1 MLEIC
6 VSDPEKHGT
15 SNVNAYVDYKISTR
29 TDLARFTQHE
39 FFVRRRFRDFQWL
52 REQLCLAYPGA
63 IVPPLPQVDSY
74 LQDDRFSTAF
84 IERRQAGLE
93 LFLRRVG
100 GHPALQAAQE
110 LQTFLEA
117 KMWELQT
124 AKNASS
130 ASAASTSSSWITALF
145 DGTDASLKKIGV
157 RQERPEEERITKLR
171 AFATEY
177 ETAVTAAAAAH
188 HANVSTLADAASD
201 LNLLGP
207 AVNLLSQ
214 SETELLLPF
223 THMASSLDAVRLLL
237 ERHAQ
242 HEGVAGLSA
251 VLSFHAGIAG
261 SLKAVLANR
270 DRALDVFERAQGLV
284 EASKAEVAAFS
295 EVQHSQENEQG
306 QGARP
311 STLYGSVMSRL
322 DWMMDDPKKGA
333 RLEQKARDATAHL
346 DESTQAWEAI
356 SSGIH
361 DEVGAFQH
369 TQHVDLGRSLR
380 EHAQRQIEF
389 EAAQQEHW
397 RQLLQVF
404 ESVPCPTAD

>member
-130 ASAASTSSSWITALF
+130 ASAAS
-145 DGTDASLKKIGV
+145 
-157 RQERPEEERITKLR
+157 
-171 AFATEY
+171 
-177 ETAVTAAAAAH
+177 
-188 HANVSTLADAASD
+188 
-201 LNLLGP
+201 
-207 AVNLLSQ
+207 
-214 SETELLLPF
+214 
-223 THMASSLDAVRLLL
+223 
-237 ERHAQ
+237 
-242 HEGVAGLSA
+242 
-251 VLSFHAGIAG
+251 
-261 SLKAVLANR
+261 
-270 DRALDVFERAQGLV
+270 
-284 EASKAEVAAFS
+284 
-295 EVQHSQENEQG
+295 
-306 QGARP
+306 
-311 STLYGSVMSRL
+311 
-322 DWMMDDPKKGA
+322 
-333 RLEQKARDATAHL
+333 
-346 DESTQAWEAI
+346 
-356 SSGIH
+356 
-361 DEVGAFQH
+361 
-369 TQHVDLGRSLR
+369 
-380 EHAQRQIEF
+380 
-389 EAAQQEHW
+389 
-397 RQLLQVF
+397 
-404 ESVPCPTAD
+404 